1 MESAG
6 YYDLPKF
13 GILGLLNALIPK
25 IYLIGWDFCSLRDTS
40 FVTATFHLGTITK
53 IYARRK
59 VAVSERRALLEPSG
73 CFVIPTLFPVPD
85 TFYITFR

>member
-25 IYLIGWDFCSLRDTS
+25 IYLIGWDFCSLRVTS
-40 FVTATFHLGTITK
+40 FATATFHLGTITK

-73 CFVIPTLFPVPD
+73 CFVIPTLLPVSD